1 MRCIGRDSVRLGA
14 AGLIFAVAALA
25 PPARA
30 QDPRFTNK
38 LAPYV
43 SSPVRVVDRM
53 LEMAAIKP
61 GETLYDLGCGD
72 GRILIAAVQ
81 RYKVKAVG
89 VEISP
94 KLAAKA
100 EASIRKAGLQAQA
113 RVIPGD
119 LLHVDFSGA
128 DVVAIYLSTQL
139 NEELRPLLERY
150 LKPGARVVSHDYA
163 IPGWKAAKVDRS
175 DGVKAHL
182 IYLYEFPA
190 AKE

>member
-1 MRCIGRDSVRLGA
+1 MRCLDQHTVRRVR
-14 AGLIFAVAALA
+14 AGLILALA
-25 PPARA
+25 LPVMATA

-72 GRILIAAVQ
+72 GRILIAAVR
-81 RYKVKAVG
+81 RYRVQAVG

-100 EASIRKAGLQAQA
+100 EASIRKAGLQARA

-139 NEELRPLLERY
+139 NAELRPLLERY

-163 IPGWKAAKVDRS
+163 IPGWKAAKVDRT
-175 DGVKAHL
+175 DGVKPHL
-182 IYLYEFPA
+182 IYLYDFPA

>member
-1 MRCIGRDSVRLGA
+1 MRWSGGFVL
-14 AGLIFAVAALA
+14 VLA
-25 PPARA
+25 SLPAMA
-30 QDPRFTNK
+30 QSPRYSNK

-53 LEMAAIKP
+53 LQMAEIKP

-81 RYKVKAVG
+81 KYKVTAVG

-100 EASIRKAGLQAQA
+100 SASIEKAGLQARA

-119 LLHVDFSGA
+119 LLNVDFTGA

-139 NEELRPLLERY
+139 NAELRPRLEKF
-150 LKPGARVVSHDYA
+150 LKPGARVVSHDYE
-163 IPGWKAAKVDRS
+163 IPGWKAAKVERTE
-175 DGVKAHL
+175 GGKGHL

>member
-1 MRCIGRDSVRLGA
+1 MGCIGRDSVCLGA
-14 AGLIFAVAALA
+14 AGLIFAFAALA
-25 PPARA
+25 PPAKA

-43 SSPVRVVDRM
+43 SSPARVVDRM

>member
-1 MRCIGRDSVRLGA
+1 MVL
-14 AGLIFAVAALA
+14 ALA
-25 PPARA
+25 LPVMG
-30 QDPRFTNK
+30 QDPRFTDR

-53 LEMAAIKP
+53 LELAKIKP

-72 GRILIAAVQ
+72 GRILIAAVEQ
-81 RYKVKAVG
+81 YKVKAVG

-100 EASIRKAGLQAQA
+100 QESIARAGLQSQA

-139 NEELRPLLERY
+139 NRELRPLLEKY

-163 IPGWKAAKVDRS
+163 IPGWKAAKVDRTGGS
-175 DGVKAHL
+175 KSHV
-182 IYLYEFPA
+182 IYLYEIPA
-190 AKE
+190 TRN